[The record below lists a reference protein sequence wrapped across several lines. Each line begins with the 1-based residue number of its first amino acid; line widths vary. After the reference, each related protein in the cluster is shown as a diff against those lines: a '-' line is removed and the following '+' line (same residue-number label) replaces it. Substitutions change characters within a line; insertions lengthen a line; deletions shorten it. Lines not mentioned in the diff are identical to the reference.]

1 MARARGA
8 PRFRRT
14 ATRPRM
20 RADARTRASAP
31 AATMRRWQTRSI
43 ALDSAS
49 MRRRR
54 TGPDGAGQR
63 PNRGRARI
71 GSRVRAGGRARIG
84 SGARPARASLPSAGP
99 MLATALGA
107 TLVGLHAHLVRV
119 EVQATRGPPFF
130 ELVGLA
136 EAAVRESRVR
146 VKSALALV
154 GVDINECRVV
164 VNLAPGDVKK
174 AGSGFDLAIAAAVMG
189 AVGAAPRESIMG
201 VLFIGEL
208 SLEGT
213 VQPLRGVL
221 PQLLGARSRGVR
233 RAVVSQANAA
243 EAALVD
249 GVDVRT
255 VGSLHDLVSAL
266 RGQTDLPVARRAIDV
281 PVATSRVDAKASPF
295 DDAKASPSDD
305 AKASPSDDLTDVR
318 GQGAARRALEI
329 AAAGAHNIAMIGP
342 PGAGKTMLARRLPAL
357 LPPLSTEE
365 ALEVMA
371 IHSVAG
377 LLSATRGL
385 SLARPF
391 RAPHHTV
398 SEVGLVGGGEG
409 PRPGEVSLAHQGVL
423 FLDELA
429 EFRRSALEALRQPM
443 EDGSVTISRAHAK
456 TSFPARFLL
465 ACALNACPCGRL
477 GDGSGRCECSPDRV
491 RAYRAKMS
499 GPLLDRIDVHVVL
512 PPVEV
517 AALQGPASG
526 ESSGAVRARVEA
538 ARAIQRDRSARREVT
553 ATTNAALAPR
563 DLDRVA
569 VLCTSS
575 ARMLSSAMDRLALSA
590 RAYGKVLRV
599 ARTIADLEGAS
610 AVRPA
615 HVAEAI
621 ALRVLD
627 RRIDFVAGANGA
639 VALERG

>member
-1 MARARGA
+1 
-8 PRFRRT
+8 
-14 ATRPRM
+14 
-20 RADARTRASAP
+20 
-31 AATMRRWQTRSI
+31 
-43 ALDSAS
+43 
-49 MRRRR
+49 
-54 TGPDGAGQR
+54 
-63 PNRGRARI
+63 
-71 GSRVRAGGRARIG
+71 
-84 SGARPARASLPSAGP
+84 

-119 EVQATRGPPFF
+119 EVLATRGPPFF

-174 AGSGFDLAIAAAVMG
+174 NGSGFDLAIAAAVMG
-189 AVGAAPRESIMG
+189 AVGAAPRDSIMG

-249 GVDVRT
+249 GVDART
-255 VGSLHDLVSAL
+255 VASLQDLVSAL
-266 RGQTDLPVARRAIDV
+266 RGQAELPVAR
-281 PVATSRVDAKASPF
+281 PVAAAAPQASL
-295 DDAKASPSDD
+295 
-305 AKASPSDDLTDVR
+305 DDLTDVR

-365 ALEVMA
+365 ALEVTA

-377 LLSATRGL
+377 LLSTTRGI

-409 PRPGEVSLAHQGVL
+409 PRPGEVSLSHHGVL

-443 EDGSVTISRAHAK
+443 EDGIVTISRAHAK
-456 TSFPARFLL
+456 ASFPARFLL

-477 GDGSGRCECSPDRV
+477 GDGSGRCECSVDRV
-491 RAYRAKMS
+491 RAYRGKMS

-538 ARAIQRDRSARREVT
+538 ARAIQRERFARREVA

-569 VLCTSS
+569 VLCSAS

-599 ARTIADLEGAS
+599 ARTIADLEGAVS
-610 AVRPA
+610 VRPT

-627 RRIDFVAGANGA
+627 RRVDFVAPDSGQGMTIRAEGA
-639 VALERG
+639 L

>member
-1 MARARGA
+1 
-8 PRFRRT
+8 
-14 ATRPRM
+14 
-20 RADARTRASAP
+20 
-31 AATMRRWQTRSI
+31 
-43 ALDSAS
+43 
-49 MRRRR
+49 
-54 TGPDGAGQR
+54 
-63 PNRGRARI
+63 
-71 GSRVRAGGRARIG
+71 
-84 SGARPARASLPSAGP
+84 

-174 AGSGFDLAIAAAVMG
+174 TGSGFDLAIAAAVMG
-189 AVGAAPRESIMG
+189 ALGAAPREAIMG

-233 RAVVSQANAA
+233 RAVVSRANAA
-243 EAALVD
+243 EAALIE

-255 VGSLHDLVSAL
+255 VESLQDLVSAL
-266 RGQTDLPVARRAIDV
+266 RGQTELPVAKRMPDPPIA
-281 PVATSRVDAKASPF
+281 ASL
-295 DDAKASPSDD
+295 
-305 AKASPSDDLTDVR
+305 DDLTDVR
-318 GQGAARRALEI
+318 GQAAARRALEI
-329 AAAGAHNIAMIGP
+329 AAAGAHNLAMIGP

-357 LPPLSTEE
+357 LPPLSTDE
-365 ALEVMA
+365 ALDVTA

-398 SEVGLVGGGEG
+398 SEIGLVGGGDG
-409 PRPGEVSLAHQGVL
+409 PRPGEVSLAHHGVL

-429 EFRRSALEALRQPM
+429 EFRRSALEALRQPL
-443 EDGSVTISRAHAK
+443 EDGVVTISRAHAK
-456 TSFPARFLL
+456 ASFPARFLL
-465 ACALNACPCGRL
+465 ACALNPCPCGWL
-477 GDGSGRCECSPDRV
+477 GDGSGRCACSVDRV

-517 AALQGPASG
+517 AALAGPALG
-526 ESSGAVRARVEA
+526 EKSAAVRARVEV
-538 ARAIQRDRSARREVT
+538 ARATQRERCARREVG
-553 ATTNAALAPR
+553 ATTNAALTPR
-563 DLDRVA
+563 DLERVA
-569 VLCTSS
+569 VLCAAGT
-575 ARMLSSAMDRLALSA
+575 RMLSSAMDRFALSA

-599 ARTIADLEGAS
+599 ARTIADLEGVA

-621 ALRVLD
+621 GLRVLD
-627 RRIDFVAGANGA
+627 RRVETLAPPDGYADAVRAGGS
-639 VALERG
+639 R